1 VSLCQQRFDP
11 ARSNRLFSFLAVL
24 SVLSFL
30 SASSLPDKALADEPA
45 AQQTPPISPLK
56 RLSEEPILS
65 PSPNRFDD
73 AGAFN
78 PAAATIG
85 TKTILLYRAQD
96 KQGIS
101 TMGYADSDDGI
112 HFKSHPQPAF
122 VAESADEKGG
132 GVEDPRIVK
141 IDDKYY
147 LTYTAYNGKDAQLS
161 LATSDDLAHWRRLG
175 PIMPA
180 YKGTWNKGWT
190 KSGAILP
197 ERVNG
202 KYWMYYMGDASYK
215 TTDKGTDQTGV
226 ASSVDLIHWQDASDH
241 PVLPRRQNMFD
252 SRVVEPGPAPIMTK
266 RGILLIYNGADDKV
280 AYRTGWALFD
290 RKDPTRVIARSD
302 QALFEPEKEWERVG
316 QVPNVCFVEGAV
328 RHGDVLRIYY
338 GGADKYVG
346 VAETTLLK

>member
-1 VSLCQQRFDP
+1 LLFVIFFSSTLSLSQMV
-11 ARSNRLFSFLAVL
+11 AAHEST
-24 SVLSFL
+24 
-30 SASSLPDKALADEPA
+30 SAKL
-45 AQQTPPISPLK
+45 TPPISPLK

-78 PAAATIG
+78 PAAAEVG
-85 TKTILLYRAQD
+85 KKTILLYRAQD

-101 TMGYADSDDGI
+101 TMGYAESDDGI
-112 HFKSHPQPAF
+112 HFKNSPQPAF

-132 GVEDPRIVK
+132 GVEDPRLVK
-141 IDDKYY
+141 IDHTYY
-147 LTYTAYNGKDAQLS
+147 LTYTAYNGKDAQLC
-161 LATSDDLAHWRRLG
+161 LATGKDLRQWTRLG

-197 ERVNG
+197 QRVHG

-226 ASSVDLIHWQDASDH
+226 ASSEDLVHWKDASDQ
-241 PVLPRRQNMFD
+241 PVLPRRPGMFD
-252 SRVVEPGPAPIMTK
+252 SRVVEPGPSPIMTAK
-266 RGILLIYNGADDKV
+266 GILLIYNGADDKV

-290 RKDPTRVIARSD
+290 KNDPTKVIARSD
-302 QALFEPEKEWERVG
+302 QSLFGPEKEWEKVG

-328 RHGDVLRIYY
+328 RHGNRLRIYY